1 MISPVEL
8 FGKSKEKAFMFES
21 FDELDTIYD
30 TMMSELYV
38 ESSKVNDFDTLSS
51 FIYNEGRVNDG
62 DIMME
67 DGDGIFA
74 SIGRAVKSLIEAVTA
89 MFNGFFDS
97 IRDAGFSNKSDIEKL
112 DKLCKKNPTWD
123 KELREAFASGA
134 LRLSDIKSYGE
145 AMSRFNQL
153 EAELRN
159 SQNPKGIKAKWDKA
173 MDGIINSKTLG
184 AVRVAGDTAKSATG
198 FVTLFS
204 TVRKEMKDIE
214 KDKEEQS
221 RKLKIFYKRTEE
233 EYNRTKDPKL
243 KKLLTERHQC
253 ELAMRKDVLK
263 IQGRSLGLLSKTW
276 NRVNDKAAKI
286 LDAATSKKSEDAWV
300 ETMHTDDPHR
310 YDNPDDKKRKGGK
323 GRGRG
328 NK

>member
-30 TMMSELYV
+30 TMISELYV

-51 FIYNEGRVNDG
+51 YIYNEGRIDDNV
-62 DIMME
+62 IME
-67 DGDGIFA
+67 DGDSIFA

-123 KELREAFASGA
+123 RELREAFASGA
-134 LRLSDIKSYGE
+134 LKLSDIKSYGE
-145 AMSRFNQL
+145 AMSKFNQL
-153 EAELRN
+153 EVELRN

-173 MDGIINSKTLG
+173 MDAIINSKTLG

-204 TVRKEMKDIE
+204 SIRKEIKSAEDE
-214 KDKEEQS
+214 KTEQC
-221 RKLKIFYKRTEE
+221 RQLRIFYKRIEE
-233 EYNRTKDPKL
+233 EYNKTKDPKL
-243 KKLLTERHQC
+243 KKLLTDRHQC
-253 ELAMRKDVLK
+253 ELAMRKDLLK
-263 IQGRSLGLLSKTW
+263 VQGRSLGLLSKTW
-276 NRVNDKAAKI
+276 NKINEKAAKI
-286 LDAATSKKSEDAWV
+286 LDAASSQKSKDEWV
-300 ETMHTDDPHR
+300 DSMHTDDPHR
-310 YDNPDDKKRKGGK
+310 YDK
-323 GRGRG
+323 
-328 NK
+328 

>member
-51 FIYNEGRVNDG
+51 YIYNEGRIDDDV
-62 DIMME
+62 IME
-67 DGDGIFA
+67 DGDSIFA

-123 KELREAFASGA
+123 RELREAFASGA
-134 LRLSDIKSYGE
+134 LKLSDIKSYGE
-145 AMSRFNQL
+145 AMSKFNQL
-153 EAELRN
+153 EVELRN

-173 MDGIINSKTLG
+173 MDAIINSKTLG

-204 TVRKEMKDIE
+204 NIRKEIKIAEDE
-214 KDKEEQS
+214 KTEQC
-221 RKLKIFYKRTEE
+221 RQLRIFYKRIED
-233 EYNRTKDPKL
+233 EYNKTKDPKL
-243 KKLLTERHQC
+243 KQLLTDRHQC
-253 ELAMRKDVLK
+253 ELAMRKDLLK
-263 IQGRSLGLLSKTW
+263 VQGRSLGLLSKTW
-276 NRVNDKAAKI
+276 NKINEKAAKI
-286 LDAATSKKSEDAWV
+286 LDAASSQKSKDEWV
-300 ETMHTDDPHR
+300 DTMHTDDPHR
-310 YDNPDDKKRKGGK
+310 YDNPNNR
-323 GRGRG
+323 
-328 NK
+328 

>member
-51 FIYNEGRVNDG
+51 YIYNEGRIDDDV
-62 DIMME
+62 IME
-67 DGDGIFA
+67 DGDSIFA

-112 DKLCKKNPTWD
+112 DKLCKKNPSWD
-123 KELREAFASGA
+123 RELREAFASGA
-134 LRLSDIKSYGE
+134 LKLSDIKSYGE
-145 AMSRFNQL
+145 AMSKFNQL
-153 EAELRN
+153 EVELRN

-173 MDGIINSKTLG
+173 MDAIINSKTLG

-204 TVRKEMKDIE
+204 NIRKEIKIAEDE
-214 KDKEEQS
+214 KTEQC
-221 RKLKIFYKRTEE
+221 RQLKIFYKRIEE
-233 EYNRTKDPKL
+233 EYNKTKDPKL
-243 KKLLTERHQC
+243 KKLLTDRHQC
-253 ELAMRKDVLK
+253 ELAMRKDLLK
-263 IQGRSLGLLSKTW
+263 VQGRSLGVLSKTW
-276 NRVNDKAAKI
+276 NKINEKAAKI
-286 LDAATSKKSEDAWV
+286 LDAASSQKSKDEWV
-300 ETMHTDDPHR
+300 DTMHTDDPHR
-310 YDNPDDKKRKGGK
+310 YDNPNNKQNRNGK
-323 GRGRG
+323 GKGHG

>member
-51 FIYNEGRVNDG
+51 YIYNEGRIDDNV
-62 DIMME
+62 IME
-67 DGDGIFA
+67 DGDSIFA

-123 KELREAFASGA
+123 RELREAFASGA
-134 LRLSDIKSYGE
+134 LKLSDIKSYGE
-145 AMSRFNQL
+145 AMSKFNQL
-153 EAELRN
+153 EVELRN

-173 MDGIINSKTLG
+173 MDAIINSKTLG

-198 FVTLFS
+198 FVTLFGS
-204 TVRKEMKDIE
+204 IRKEIKNAEDE
-214 KDKEEQS
+214 KTEQC
-221 RKLKIFYKRTEE
+221 RQLRIFYKRIEE
-233 EYNRTKDPKL
+233 EYNKTKDPKL
-243 KKLLTERHQC
+243 KKLLTDRHQC
-253 ELAMRKDVLK
+253 ELAMRKDLLK

-276 NRVNDKAAKI
+276 NKINEKAAKI
-286 LDAATSKKSEDAWV
+286 LDAASSQKSKDEWV
-300 ETMHTDDPHR
+300 DTMHTDDPHR
-310 YDNPDDKKRKGGK
+310 YDK
-323 GRGRG
+323 
-328 NK
+328 